1 MYACIHI
8 SIKVIDIG
16 IFVRLYV
23 PVCVDVCLSVNKV
36 CACTLVEC
44 IHFNWSS
51 VCARM
56 CVYVYLSLSVRVRMC
71 MQVT

>member
-56 CVYVYLSLSVRVRMC
+56 CVCMCISLSLCVCACVCR
-71 MQVT
+71 